1 VPGDQ
6 IFGKHLTW
14 LLATDL
20 HRLLPSVL
28 EPMMSLL
35 HLQTGG
41 RTSMGLHYEHLPSST
56 VVHDFKQQLCQLV
69 HMESSVHWPWLPP
82 QGIHLLLNVFNC
94 LVSGF
99 RLLGIF
105 MFNLIWKNHRKL
117 MTTNMCRCEILLIAL
132 VAKIYM
138 TNTFIIANILLNW
151 IHSVRD
157 VYPAEEPRVNAPMAP
172 CALAD
177 IVRCSK
183 LWITVDARRCS

>member
-1 VPGDQ
+1 VFLNLWCLCF
-6 IFGKHLTW
+6 IFKRVDVQVWDCT
-14 LLATDL
+14 TNTFL
-20 HRLLPSVL
+20 HRLWS
-28 EPMMSLL
+28 
-35 HLQTGG
+35 T
-41 RTSMGLHYEHLPSST
+41 TSSNT
-56 VVHDFKQQLCQLV
+56 LCQLV